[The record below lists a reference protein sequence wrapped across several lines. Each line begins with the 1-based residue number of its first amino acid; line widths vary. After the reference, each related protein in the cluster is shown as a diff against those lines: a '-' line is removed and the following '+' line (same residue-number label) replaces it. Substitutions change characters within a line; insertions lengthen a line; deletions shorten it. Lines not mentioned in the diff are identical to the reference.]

1 LYLYFQVLA
10 KLEKFKAKETPTTV
24 ESKHVSDEVSDWR
37 SGGLKFSP
45 AVGKVSFLF
54 PFHDMKSFRLPSTSV
69 CLAYLEFEMQKIV
82 EICMLM
88 Y

>member
-10 KLEKFKAKETPTTV
+10 KLEKFKTKETPTTV

-54 PFHDMKSFRLPSTSV
+54 P
-69 CLAYLEFEMQKIV
+69 
-82 EICMLM
+82 
-88 Y
+88 